1 MRTALVALVTLVS
14 ASALAETPAKP
25 YTQAPIYKKLR
36 AQALAFSADDARSKA
51 AVYGVVVEIGYP
63 EAVATLVSLAD
74 GTTSLYFS
82 NGGGKVGAE
91 DSPKVAAASKQ
102 LVSESAADFD
112 KLTPTVETPLPLL
125 DHTRFYLLTTSG
137 LRTGEALEETLA
149 DQKHP
154 LSQLFYWAQAVLT
167 EIRLH
172 ETSDAQKAEREPP
185 PKR

>member
-1 MRTALVALVTLVS
+1 MIRTMRAVFMALSMLTSVA
-14 ASALAETPAKP
+14 AFCETPAKP
-25 YTQAPIYKKLR
+25 YVQAPIYKKLR
-36 AQALAFSADDARSKA
+36 AQALAFTAADARSKA
-51 AVYGVVVEIGYP
+51 AVYGVVMEIGYP

-82 NGGGKVGAE
+82 NGGGKIGAE

-102 LVSESAADFD
+102 LVSESAADLD
-112 KLTPTVETPLPLL
+112 KRTPTVETPLPLL

-137 LRTGEALEETLA
+137 LRTGEALEETLS

-167 EIRLH
+167 EIRLQ
-172 ETSDAQKAEREPP
+172 ETSAKDK
-185 PKR
+185 